1 MSKTSDALLLYEKS
15 KTAMLLGIGYLV
27 AKDPIRAVRISAKI
41 GIHYGGQLIK
51 DAGFFTR
58 LMKEEIVDIESARA
72 KNWYAVERAKLPP
85 GTIVTAGASIP
96 LVAIGRYT
104 VYAVELTEFD
114 KKMRDF
120 FGVILPND
128 EQEIVM

>member
-15 KTAMLLGIGYLV
+15 KTAMLLGLGYLA
-27 AKDPIRAVRISAKI
+27 AKDPIRAVRIGLKV
-41 GIHYGGQLIK
+41 GQHYGGQLMR
-51 DAGFFTR
+51 DAGFITR
-58 LMKEEIVDIESARA
+58 LAKEEIIDVEVARA
-72 KNWYAVERAKLPP
+72 KNFYSYQRAKLPP
-85 GTIVTAGASIP
+85 GSIVTAGAWIP
-96 LVAIGRYT
+96 LVAIGGYT

>member
-1 MSKTSDALLLYEKS
+1 MSKTSEALLLYEKS

-41 GIHYGGQLIK
+41 GIHYGGQALK
-51 DAGFFTR
+51 DAGFLTK
-58 LMKEEIVDIESARA
+58 LLKEEIVDVESAKA
-72 KNWYAVERAKLPP
+72 KNWYSMERAKLGS
-85 GTIVTAGASIP
+85 GTVVTAGAWIP
-96 LVAIGRYT
+96 LVAIGGYT